1 MKMKLNP
8 ATLRSF
14 LALHT
19 WVGLAAGLLLFIAFY
34 AGAITV
40 FTQELDG
47 WRRPSAEVDQAA
59 KMARAQIL
67 LDKVQL
73 AHPHSHNLKLQL
85 SPADPELDWYNE
97 NYTEHR
103 RYVLG
108 ASGQDLT
115 PAAAHGG
122 FIQLIYELHYTA
134 GLPAPWGTRLFGI
147 ACVLYGLAL
156 VSGIVIHAPV
166 LLKDLFALRAGRNL
180 KRLWQDAHNVIGLL
194 SLPFH
199 VIFAWSGA
207 VLAIGYL
214 MLAPFQFFVF
224 EGKLLKIIKPDLQT
238 AAHVEAEAS
247 PHALLPLTELL
258 RRGREQVPGFQPSEV
273 SLHDP
278 GDVNAQVTLVGLVDQ
293 RMLSRRVAV
302 ALNGATGEVLGV
314 DQPSTYSP
322 GKRFLNGLT
331 SLHYGNFGDTL
342 LKWLYFVLGLAGAFL
357 FYSGNLLYIEA
368 RRRHQQAE
376 QARGPRLMARLTLG
390 VCLGCIAGV
399 SALFLSGALLRDR
412 WDQTVYFGVF
422 FASMAWAFIR
432 PPARGGHELLWLCA
446 VLTAAIPAAAW
457 VATGVSPLGALM
469 DGHWHRV
476 FVDLMAVLLAAA
488 YARLAAATL
497 KRGINGPANSVWALA
512 PRTHKEPAPQATG
525 TSRPL
530 PP

>member
-1 MKMKLNP
+1 MMKMKLNP

-40 FTQELDG
+40 FTHELDG
-47 WRRPSAEVDQAA
+47 WRRPSGEVNEAD
-59 KMARAQIL
+59 KLARAQVL

-85 SPADPELDWYNE
+85 EPANPELDWYNE
-97 NYTEHR
+97 NYSEHR
-103 RYVLG
+103 RYVLDE
-108 ASGQDLT
+108 SGQVLT

-122 FIQLIYELHYTA
+122 FIQLIYQLHYTA
-134 GLPAPWGTRLFGI
+134 GLPAPWGTYLFGV

-156 VSGIVIHAPV
+156 VSGIVIHAPL

-224 EGKLLKIIKPDLQT
+224 EGKLLKIIKPDLQV
-238 AAHVEAEAS
+238 AAHVEAEES
-247 PHALLPLTELL
+247 PRPLLPLTELL
-258 RRGREQVPGFQPSEV
+258 RRGQAQVPGFQPDEV
-273 SLHDP
+273 SFHDP
-278 GDVNAQVTLVGLVDQ
+278 GDANAQVTLVGLVDQ
-293 RMLSRRVAV
+293 KSLSRRVAV

-314 DQPSTYSP
+314 DQPSSYSP

-357 FYSGNLLYIEA
+357 FYSGNLLYIES
-368 RRRHQQAE
+368 RRRHQQTE
-376 QARGPRLMARLTLG
+376 QARGPRLMAKLTLG

-399 SALFLSGALLRDR
+399 SALFLSGALLRDQ
-412 WDQTVYFGVF
+412 WDRPVYFGVF
-422 FASMAWAFIR
+422 FASMAWAFLR
-432 PPARGGHELLWLCA
+432 APARAGHELLWLCA

-457 VATGVSPLGALM
+457 VATGVSPLAALL
-469 DGHWHRV
+469 DGHSHRL

-488 YARLAAATL
+488 FARMAGATL
-497 KRGINGPANSVWALA
+497 RRGLNGPANSVWALA
-512 PRTHKEPAPQATG
+512 PRRDVVPVATA
-525 TSRPL
+525 
-530 PP
+530 

>member
-1 MKMKLNP
+1 MKRKLNP

-47 WRRPSAEVDQAA
+47 WRRPSAEVDQVARL
-59 KMARAQIL
+59 ARAQTL

-85 SPADPELDWYNE
+85 APADPELDWYNE

-103 RYVLG
+103 RYVLD
-108 ASGQDLT
+108 ASGQHLT

-238 AAHVEAEAS
+238 ATHVEAEAS

-293 RMLSRRVAV
+293 KMLSRRVAV

-314 DQPSTYSP
+314 DQPATYSP

-368 RRRHQQAE
+368 RRRHQQTE

-412 WDQTVYFGVF
+412 WDQAVYFGVF
-422 FASMAWAFIR
+422 FASLAWAFLR
-432 PPARGGHELLWLCA
+432 PPARAGHELLWLCA

-457 VATGVSPLGALM
+457 MATGVSPLGAVL
-469 DGHWHRV
+469 DGHSHRI
-476 FVDLMAVLLAAA
+476 FVDLTALLLAAA

-497 KRGINGPANSVWALA
+497 KRGLDGPANSVWALA
-512 PRTHKEPAPQATG
+512 PKTSRKAVPQTTG